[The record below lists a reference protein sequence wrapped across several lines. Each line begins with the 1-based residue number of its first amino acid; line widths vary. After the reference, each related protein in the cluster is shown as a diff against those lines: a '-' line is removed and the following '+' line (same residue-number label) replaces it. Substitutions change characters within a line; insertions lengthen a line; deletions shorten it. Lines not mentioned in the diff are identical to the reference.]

1 MTIKHYQER
10 VSDFPTVMDSG
21 TKPLDACLLGLI
33 STTGR
38 FQKLANRDAADLQAA
53 SELAGETL
61 WLLTAACNEL
71 GVDLQTA
78 AESHLRELAELAKK
92 HSSGSQ

>member
-10 VSDFPTVMDSG
+10 VADFPTVMDPKG
-21 TKPLDACLLGLI
+21 KPLDACLLGLI

-38 FQKLANRDAADLQAA
+38 FQTFADRSVADPEAAG
-53 SELAGETL
+53 ELAGEML

-71 GVDLQTA
+71 GVDLQNA
-78 AESHLRELAELAKK
+78 AENHLRLLAEMAKRPPP
-92 HSSGSQ
+92 GAQ